1 MERPH
6 LLYQHSFIVGGDV
19 FLFHQLFSM
28 SFRNCFICIAL
39 PCYILLL
46 KELKV
51 DAENMLGQLK
61 AKDVKKKKET
71 QKCYQQVDVNL
82 SGVTL
87 SLSWLPFLGC

>member
-1 MERPH
+1 
-6 LLYQHSFIVGGDV
+6 
-19 FLFHQLFSM
+19 
-28 SFRNCFICIAL
+28 
-39 PCYILLL
+39 L

-61 AKDVKKKKET
+61 AKDVKKKET